1 MAHIVEVGNPF
12 EPLRDTRV
20 TEHPGGVTIREWLR
34 LRFGEG
40 FVDFGLP
47 TVCVRNGQPVMRR
60 DWDQRIEKDDVVNFV
75 VCPGEP
81 ITILYVLYAV
91 LVVATVV
98 IAINAKQAIPSQG
111 QTPEADPVYSL
122 KGQRNQIRLGEPI
135 EVPYGRVRMWPSY
148 ASQPYN
154 KYQDNQQWLYQLFCL
169 GQGDFNVE
177 SINIEDTPLANYQD
191 VEYELCPPGTPV
203 TLFPDNV
210 VTSVE
215 VGNIELFGP
224 NEPEGNAVWVE
235 DSEGDPEFDI
245 EPTGHYGYSDAT
257 PFVANPTQTQTD
269 KIELDVTLPRGL
281 YVSQDNG
288 GLGTVTVTALFEA
301 REIDDAGAPV
311 GSWFTLASFSKT
323 LATVT
328 PQRFTLECAVP
339 LGRYEVRGARTNDKN
354 TSARAGNTLM
364 WEAMRAFLPNTRDYG
379 DVTMLAMKARASNN
393 LNDNAASRVNVVAVR
408 KLRSWNKATQSWNA
422 AAPTRS
428 IVWAFADIFQNTTYG
443 GRLADA
449 YLDLDAL
456 ADLNAVLTERDE
468 FCDWIFDQRLT
479 VWDAARLVA
488 NLARAVP
495 MLNGSRVSMVRD
507 EAKTLPTAVFNPENI
522 VKGSFRLETK
532 LAAINDHDGLE
543 VEYTDPDTWKSET
556 VPCLMPDEDGD
567 NLEKIVL
574 NGCTSRE
581 HAYHWG
587 MWRRAVTR
595 YVRQNVV
602 FRTGMEG
609 HIPSYG
615 DLVSVCHD
623 APKWGT
629 GGFVV
634 AVDGPGTGL
643 TLSEPVAFDGV
654 STYKIML
661 RKKDGAAT
669 APITVT
675 AGADELHVTLA
686 SAIDPD
692 EFWFDVNR
700 EPPLFL
706 FGKSNLVGRYARVTN
721 LAPGDDDTVEVTA
734 TPYRSEPHSF
744 DEYVPPAKGD
754 TQGGLPKKPDLP
766 SVVGLIVAKSANM
779 PNEVVATWNPTQG
792 ADYYVAQLSY
802 DGTTWETLS
811 DYIEGT
817 SIRFTVLPRYI
828 YVRVAAVTTGMGG
841 WAYWTGDA
849 PVEKTSIEIDNDATP
864 NGVSGVNLVAGFG
877 MIWLEWANSTNAVLR
892 KTRVFAAAWPDPDGA
907 APDQP
912 LLPTFEIT
920 YPQAFFP
927 HSGLPDA
934 QKWSYWLDEESVGGK
949 HSTVS
954 GPHTAM
960 TVNGITLDHL
970 IPGGLQPVEIVSVIP
985 STGNYKGRMVFLTA
999 NDPVGSDYV
1008 TGLGFVADKLYK
1020 WEGLGTPTA
1029 KVNGKDKWT
1038 AAAKAV
1044 DLSGQIVGGQI
1055 ADAAILNAKLAD
1067 NAVSQAKLQ
1076 DAIVSNAKLVDGAVD
1091 AVKLAAAAVTTAKI
1105 AVGAITTSVIAAG
1118 AITPTEIAANAVT
1131 TAKIAVG
1138 AITTSVIAAG
1148 AVTATEIASNAIT
1161 TPKITAGAVVTAS
1174 LAAGAVTTNELAAGA
1189 VTAAKITAGTITAT
1203 EIASNAITTAKL
1215 DAAAVT
1221 TAKLAAGSVT
1231 ANEIAAN
1238 TVTAA
1243 KIAAG
1248 TITASEIA
1256 AGAIT
1261 TAKINAGAITTNE
1274 LAANAVTAAKIG
1286 AGEITTAKLAAG
1298 AVTTNELA
1306 ANAVTAAKIAAGTIT
1321 ATQIAANAI
1330 TATQLAADSVVAG
1343 KIQAGAVTATAV
1355 GTNEIIANTA
1365 NIANGVITSA
1375 KIASLA
1381 AGKIDAGTLN
1391 AMTLTAGKI
1400 ATDYQVFNT
1409 GAPASLFPVMAYQN
1423 AQEPSSPMT
1432 GFGGSPT
1439 YFWMITYWGWAT
1451 GSGFVQDRFGKSSMN
1466 FLCLENGGCTPT
1478 VSGWVDLE
1486 IVCRINGGSPFQINP
1501 YAVRAISGN
1510 GSLNINGAVN
1520 LTGLGS
1526 TDTVE
1531 FGVAIKAASG
1541 SDQWNVANLTV
1552 LALNL

>member
-12 EPLRDTRV
+12 DPLKDTRV

-34 LRFGEG
+34 LRFGAG
-40 FVDFGLP
+40 FVDFAQP
-47 TVCVRNGQPVMRR
+47 TICVRNGRAVMRR
-60 DWDQRIEKDDVVNFV
+60 DWDERIEPGDVVNFV
-75 VCPGEP
+75 ACPANP
-81 ITILYVLYAV
+81 IVVLYVLYAV

-98 IAINAKQAIPSQG
+98 IAINAKQALPNQG
-111 QTPEADPVYSL
+111 QTPEADPVYTL
-122 KGQRNQIRLGEPI
+122 KGQRNQVRLGEPI

-177 SINIEDTPLANYQD
+177 SINIEDTPVGNFQD

-224 NEPEGNAVWVE
+224 NEPEGNGVWVE
-235 DSEGDPEFDI
+235 DSEGDPDFDI
-245 EPTGHYGYSDAT
+245 EPTGHYAYSMAG
-257 PFVANPTQTQTD
+257 PFVANPTLTQTD

-288 GLGTVTVTALFEA
+288 GLGNATVTALFEA

-311 GSWFTLASFSKT
+311 GSWFTLANFSKT

-379 DVTMLAMKARASNN
+379 DVTMLAMKARATNN

-428 IVWAFADIFQNTTYG
+428 IVWAFVDIFQNTTYG
-443 GRLADA
+443 GRLGDA

-456 ADLNAVLTERDE
+456 ADLNAVLTEREE

-532 LAAINDHDGLE
+532 LAALNDYDGLE
-543 VEYTDPDTWKSET
+543 VEYIDPLTWKSET
-556 VPCLMPDEDGD
+556 VPCLMPDEVGD
-567 NLEKIVL
+567 NMEKVVL

-634 AVDGPGTGL
+634 AVDVAGTGL

-661 RKKDGAAT
+661 RKKNGAAT
-669 APITVT
+669 SPITVT
-675 AGADELHVTLA
+675 AGADELHVVLA
-686 SAIDPD
+686 APIDPA
-692 EFWFDVNR
+692 EFWFDANR

-706 FGKSNLVGRYARVTN
+706 FGKSNLVGRYARVVN
-721 LAPGDDDTVEVTA
+721 LAPADDDTVEVTA

-766 SVVGLIVAKSANM
+766 SVTGLIVAKSANM
-779 PNEVVATWNPTQG
+779 PNEVVATWNATQG

-811 DYIEGT
+811 DFIEGT

-849 PVEKTSIEIDNDATP
+849 PVEKTNVEIDNDATP

-877 MIWLEWANSTNAVLR
+877 MIWIEWANSTNAVLR
-892 KTRVFAAAWPDPDGA
+892 KTRIFATAWSNPAGP

-934 QKWSYWLDEESVGGK
+934 QKWSYWIDEESVGGK

-954 GPHTAM
+954 GPHTAT

-1038 AAAKAV
+1038 AAAKTV
-1044 DLSGQIVGGQI
+1044 DLSGQIVAGQI
-1055 ADAAILNAKLAD
+1055 ADAAVLNAKLAD

-1091 AVKLAAAAVTTAKI
+1091 AVKLASA
-1105 AVGAITTSVIAAG
+1105 
-1118 AITPTEIAANAVT
+1118 
-1131 TAKIAVG
+1131 
-1138 AITTSVIAAG
+1138 
-1148 AVTATEIASNAIT
+1148 
-1161 TPKITAGAVVTAS
+1161 
-1174 LAAGAVTTNELAAGA
+1174 A
-1189 VTAAKITAGTITAT
+1189 VTAAKIAT
-1203 EIASNAITTAKL
+1203 DAVT
-1215 DAAAVT
+1215 AAAVQAGAIT
-1221 TAKLAAGSVT
+1221 NTKIADDAISTPKLQAGAITAAKIGAGEVTAGKIAAGAVSTNELAAN
-1231 ANEIAAN
+1231 A
-1238 TVTAA
+1238 VTAA

-1248 TITASEIA
+1248 EVTAGKIA
-1256 AGAIT
+1256 AGAVS
-1261 TAKINAGAITTNE
+1261 TNE

-1286 AGEITTAKLAAG
+1286 AGEITTTKLAAG
-1298 AVTTNELA
+1298 AVTANELA
-1306 ANAVTAAKIAAGTIT
+1306 SNSVTAAKIAAGEVTT
-1321 ATQIAANAI
+1321 SKIAAGAI
-1330 TATQLAADSVVAG
+1330 TSNELAANSVIAG
-1343 KIQAGAVTATAV
+1343 KISAGAVTATAV
-1355 GTNEIIANTA
+1355 GANEVITYTA
-1365 NIANGVITSA
+1365 NIANGIITNAKIADATILAAKIADAQITNAKIGDGEITTAKIGDAQITSA
-1375 KIASLA
+1375 KIGDLQVSTLKIEDNAVTVPVSAYSSGTVNTNNPSGGSMDLQEVSITTDGSPVSLLA
-1381 AGKIDAGTLN
+1381 ATQWNPNDNFTFTFTITRDGSTLLSVEQKSAQIGSNYQTFAFHDQPSAGTHTYKLRV
-1391 AMTLTAGKI
+1391 AWVSAF
-1400 ATDYQVFNT
+1400 YQVTPF
-1409 GAPASLFPVMAYQN
+1409 SK
-1423 AQEPSSPMT
+1423 
-1432 GFGGSPT
+1432 
-1439 YFWMITYWGWAT
+1439 
-1451 GSGFVQDRFGKSSMN
+1451 RF
-1466 FLCLENGGCTPT
+1466 LQAL
-1478 VSGWVDLE
+1478 
-1486 IVCRINGGSPFQINP
+1486 
-1501 YAVRAISGN
+1501 
-1510 GSLNINGAVN
+1510 
-1520 LTGLGS
+1520 LT
-1526 TDTVE
+1526 
-1531 FGVAIKAASG
+1531 KK
-1541 SDQWNVANLTV
+1541 
-1552 LALNL
+1552 